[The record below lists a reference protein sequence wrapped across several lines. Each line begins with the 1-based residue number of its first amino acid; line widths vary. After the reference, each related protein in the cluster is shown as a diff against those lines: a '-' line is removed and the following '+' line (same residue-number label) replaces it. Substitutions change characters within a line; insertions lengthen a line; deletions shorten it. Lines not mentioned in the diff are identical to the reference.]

1 MKWRVIVHG
10 RFNSAENMAIDEAIM
25 MAIEAGESLPT
36 IRFYDWEPATVSCGF
51 NQRALDEIDL
61 GELESRGYGFVR
73 RPTGGRVVLHKNE
86 VTYAVITPSIEKFE
100 GGITDTYAEIS
111 KALATGLKNLG
122 VPIEFEKG
130 ELTASEQR
138 VNANPCFTSTSRYEL
153 KCLGKKIVG
162 SAQVRK
168 GDMLLQHGSILLHEN
183 QAEVAWLVPGLE
195 TEKKEKLARF
205 LQRKTISIN
214 QAQINNYS
222 YEEVTE
228 KLVQGFQEQ
237 WSSDEFV
244 IESGISEYERKLM
257 EELTESKYGT
267 DSWNFRK

>member
-1 MKWRVIVHG
+1 MKWRIIVHG
-10 RFNSAENMAIDEAIM
+10 KLGSAENMAIDEAIM
-25 MAIEAGESLPT
+25 LAIEAGKSLPT
-36 IRFYDWEPATVSCGF
+36 IRFYDWNPATVSCGF
-51 NQRALDEIDL
+51 NQRALDEIDFEEVKL
-61 GELESRGYGFVR
+61 RGYGFVR

-86 VTYAVITPSIEKFE
+86 VTYAVITPSIDKFK

-111 KALATGLKNLG
+111 KALAKGLTLLG

-168 GDMLLQHGSILLHEN
+168 GKMLLQHGSILLHAN
-183 QAEVAWLVPGLE
+183 QEEVAWLVPGLE
-195 TEKKEKLARF
+195 PEKKEKLARF

-214 QAQINNYS
+214 QAQNNNYNFDK
-222 YEEVTE
+222 VTE
-228 KLVQGFQEQ
+228 KLIQGFKEQ
-237 WSSDEFV
+237 WNDDEFV
-244 IESGISEYERKLM
+244 FESDISNYERELM
-257 EELTESKYGT
+257 IELTESKYAR
-267 DSWNFRK
+267 DNWNFRK